1 MRFIRDLLLRYLLS
15 FIVLALYGTLVFLT
29 EVNAVIPK
37 MGMFTSHYGS
47 VMLFVLVIYV
57 PICWLMLSVISVWC
71 KPIWLELGLSFLIP
85 LMAYIVLP
93 AFFEHFY
100 HPDKDAFVAGSVYQY
115 LDRIELIRF
124 IDYLGSTVAAAL
136 TAFLM
141 NLKGASEKVAN

>member
-1 MRFIRDLLLRYLLS
+1 VRFIRDLLLRYLIS
-15 FIVLALYGTLVFLT
+15 FIVLALYGALIFLT
-29 EVNAVIPK
+29 DLNDVIPK
-37 MGMFTSHYGS
+37 MGMSTSHYGS

-57 PICWLMLSVISVWC
+57 PICSLMLAVISVWC

-100 HPDKDAFVAGSVYQY
+100 HPDKDVLVAGSAYQY
-115 LDRIELIRF
+115 ADRIALIRF

-141 NLKGASEKVAN
+141 NLKGSCEQMAN